1 MRLILITLFL
11 LAGCTPIKHP
21 RTHGTPPPLPA
32 VTDFKSYYEGIVYAI
47 QLELYDVDHFIGK
60 RCNMRIDLDDKGQLT
75 GIHNTTGDLGL
86 CEAAMYA
93 VNHAV
98 LPAPPSAE
106 VHKKM
111 KTVALLFAPE
121 KEKAR

>member
-32 VTDFKSYYEGIVYAI
+32 VTDLKSYYEGIFYAI
-47 QLELYDVDHFIGK
+47 QWEFYDPDHFIGK
-60 RCNMRIDLDDKGQLT
+60 RCEMRLDLDDKGQLT
-75 GIHNTTGDLGL
+75 GIHNMTGDLGL

-93 VNHAV
+93 AQHAA
-98 LPAPPSAE
+98 LPAPPSVE
-106 VHKKM
+106 VYEKM
-111 KTVALLFAPE
+111 KTVVLVFAPE
-121 KEKAR
+121 